1 MEDAALVALLKKR
14 DRAAFTALVE
24 RYQGSMKRVAL
35 GFVPGP
41 AIAEEVVQETWLAV
55 LDGIDR
61 FAERSSF
68 STWLFTILL
77 NRAKTRGHR
86 ERRTTPFSAL
96 EHDDE
101 DDSGE
106 PLQDRFNDKGQWLR
120 PPGAWAD
127 DPPEQLLQ
135 RRQLGEILE
144 RAIASLPDKYRIVIT
159 LRDVE
164 DMDADEVCKLL
175 NISEANQRVILHRAH
190 LRLRETIERHLAE
203 ENRNS
208 EGEK

>member
-1 MEDAALVALLKKR
+1 MEDTALVALLKKR

-24 RYQGSMKRVAL
+24 RYQGSMKRVAS
-35 GFVPGP
+35 GFVPSA
-41 AIAEEVVQETWLAV
+41 AIADEVVQETWLAV

-86 ERRTTPFSAL
+86 ERRTIPFSAL
-96 EHDDE
+96 ERDD
-101 DDSGE
+101 DDTSSE
-106 PLQDRFNDKGQWLR
+106 PFQDHFGDNGQWLR
-120 PPGAWAD
+120 TPGAWGD

-135 RRQLGEILE
+135 RRQLGETLN

-164 DMDADEVCKLL
+164 ELDSNEVCKLL

-190 LRLRETIERHLAE
+190 LRLRETIEQHLAE